1 MNRSPNQGEVR
12 RTLAAAADVL
22 FSDGVS
28 VAFLDQWAEETVF
41 LLEADSAARAIHSP
55 RRLG

>member
-28 VAFLDQWAEETVF
+28 DAFLDQWAEETVF
-41 LLEADSAARAIHSP
+41 LLEADSAARTIHSP
-55 RRLG
+55 RRPR